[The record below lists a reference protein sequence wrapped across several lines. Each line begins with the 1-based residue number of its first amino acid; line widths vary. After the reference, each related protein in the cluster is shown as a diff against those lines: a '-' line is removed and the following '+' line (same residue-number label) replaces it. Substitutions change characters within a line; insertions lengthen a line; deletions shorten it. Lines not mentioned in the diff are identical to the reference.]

1 MESLMKIL
9 TGVLGAITVIVCLIT
24 IGVVGYSMT
33 GAGSRDIQ
41 TAESENTIEKVQNQP
56 EEEAV
61 PTATPESVGEDDGE
75 IKIQPVSLSGHTHDY
90 RESVVQKAT
99 CYQAGKLKYTC
110 SVCGD
115 IYYLDTSS
123 TGHVPDDW
131 EISRKAT
138 ADREGIRV
146 KKCIYCDEIVAQES
160 VPYTNSNNS
169 GEAAHVHE
177 YRSNVEREPTCV
189 FSGLRK
195 YTCSCGSFYTEQ
207 IPARGHIATDWTE
220 AEAAS
225 STAQGR
231 EQITCTVCG
240 VVLNSRAVPAV
251 TESPSPS
258 PSSTPTPSAAS
269 ASPSASVSP
278 QTTATPTPTPTATPH
293 SHDFKSYVL
302 KESNC
307 SEKGIRSFVCDCGRT
322 YAEEIDLDPN
332 RHNYVATVVRPTE
345 TANGYTLYWCTRC
358 NNTYMDNYTP
368 ALNNR

>member
-1 MESLMKIL
+1 MENLMKVL

-33 GAGSRDIQ
+33 GAGDKDIQ
-41 TAESENTIEKVQNQP
+41 TAESENTAEDQP

-61 PTATPESVGEDDGE
+61 PTATPESTGESDEE
-75 IKIQPVSLSGHTHDY
+75 IKIQPVSLAGHTHDY
-90 RESVVQKAT
+90 RESVDQKAT

-115 IYYLDTSS
+115 TYYVDTPS
-123 TGHVPDDW
+123 TGHVADDW
-131 EISRKAT
+131 EIVRKAT
-138 ADREGIRV
+138 AQKEGIRV
-146 KKCIYCDEIVAQES
+146 KKCIYCDEVIAQES
-160 VPYTNSNNS
+160 VPYTDPNNS
-169 GEAAHVHE
+169 GGTAHVHE

-189 FSGLRK
+189 FAGLRK

-207 IPARGHIATDWTE
+207 IPAHGHIATDWTE

-258 PSSTPTPSAAS
+258 STPTPTAGS
-269 ASPSASVSP
+269 SPSASGTASP
-278 QTTATPTPTPTATPH
+278 QPTPTVTPTPTATPH
-293 SHDFKSYVL
+293 THDFKSYVL
-302 KESNC
+302 REANC
-307 SEKGIRSFVCDCGRT
+307 SEKGVRSFVCSCGRT

-332 RHNYVATVVRPTE
+332 RHNYVATVVQPTE

-358 NNTYMDNYTP
+358 NHTYMDNYTP